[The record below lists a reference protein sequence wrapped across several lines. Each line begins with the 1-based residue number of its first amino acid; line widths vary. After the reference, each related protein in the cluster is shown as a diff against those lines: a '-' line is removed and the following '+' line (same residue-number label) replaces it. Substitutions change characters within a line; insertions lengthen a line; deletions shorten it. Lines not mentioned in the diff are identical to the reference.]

1 MHSER
6 NGEKVREEEG
16 EGKRGKQRVKE
27 GDEGKK
33 CVWEEKEELQDR
45 RRVRD
50 TWRERARRMGKKER
64 AVEGGIH
71 RGYISDGSSIES
83 IIYTAYFMNIY
94 YSHFKMQE

>member
-1 MHSER
+1 MHSQR

-16 EGKRGKQRVKE
+16 EGKGGKERVKE

-33 CVWEEKEELQDR
+33 CVWEEKELQD

-50 TWRERARRMGKKER
+50 TWRERARRMGKKGR

-94 YSHFKMQE
+94 YLHFKMQE